1 MGAEWIHVDGRLDM
15 TNLIVGFA
23 IFATAPKKLS
33 VAGKRHR
40 FYRNRTGV
48 QERNILCVISA

>member
-48 QERNILCVISA
+48 QERISCV